1 MRSLYRLFVATIVT
15 FFYVGYLPFIPG
27 TFGSLAG
34 VGLIFVIKNNGS
46 AHILFTLVLIVLGFL
61 LTGYA
66 EKMMNKKDARCIV
79 IDEVCGMFVSLLF
92 IPYDIKL
99 VIIGFFLFRI
109 FDSLKPFPISR
120 LEKLHG
126 SLGVMGDDIMAGL
139 YTNLV
144 LQAVFRCVSIK
155 AS

>member
-1 MRSLYRLFVATIVT
+1 MRSLYRLFAATIAT

-46 AHILFTLVLIVLGFL
+46 VHILLTLVLMVLGFL
-61 LTGYA
+61 LTGHA

-144 LQAVFRCVSIK
+144 LQAVFRCVSFK